1 MLMQMRNQGVEV
13 KALNF
18 KQLHRVLECAGE
30 KKLKEIQLCLEGK
43 ATICL
48 KLANWVG
55 GFAGISYL
63 FSMEKN
69 IPTLYCY

>member
-1 MLMQMRNQGVEV
+1 MIRFMQIRNEGGVEI

-43 ATICL
+43 
-48 KLANWVG
+48 
-55 GFAGISYL
+55 
-63 FSMEKN
+63 
-69 IPTLYCY
+69 